1 MWCTNIVLKRFS
13 PFQSISRALDIWS
26 RQISS
31 SSKIDQFYTM
41 IAIKQNIFRFEISMN
56 NIIFLMDCLYCLE
69 QMRDIVLVYGF
80 TVDSEM
86 FGVLPKLP
94 FFRALHLQ
102 V

>member
-1 MWCTNIVLKRFS
+1 
-13 PFQSISRALDIWS
+13 
-26 RQISS
+26 
-31 SSKIDQFYTM
+31 
-41 IAIKQNIFRFEISMN
+41 MN